1 MDDLRTSSLTT
12 TNYFVMCPLAA
23 VTSLMKKPPVLPP
36 PKPTDAELRI
46 LRALW
51 LRRCGTVREIMD
63 DLNRAQPTGYTTV
76 LKLMQIMTEKGL
88 LRREEEGR
96 QHLYRP
102 AFTQAHT
109 QRQLVSHLLD
119 RAFGGS
125 ARNLVLQALAA
136 QPASPKELAEIR
148 RLIHQMETERTTS

>member
-1 MDDLRTSSLTT
+1 
-12 TNYFVMCPLAA
+12 
-23 VTSLMKKPPVLPP
+23 MKRSVPPPPP

-51 LRRCGTVREIMD
+51 KRGAGTVREITG
-63 DLNRAQPTGYTTV
+63 DLNAAHPSGYTTV

-88 LRREEEGR
+88 LRREESGR
-96 QHLYRP
+96 QHVYQP
-102 AFTQAHT
+102 AFPETHT

-136 QPASPKELAEIR
+136 QPASAEELAEIR
-148 RLIHQMETERTTS
+148 QLIRRMENQRKPS